1 MNRRGRQTRLKIQR
15 ETLRSLTD
23 RSLQEVGGALYNTTV
38 DRCSTES
45 MSKCQNPWGGACLQR
60 K

>member
-1 MNRRGRQTRLKIQR
+1 MQRRKSGKRLVIQR
-15 ETLRSLTD
+15 ETLRTLTD
-23 RSLQEVGGALYNTTV
+23 KALQEVGGAVYTTTV

-45 MSKCQNPWGGACLQR
+45 MTKCENPWGGACLQR